1 MRGVLAGSLL
11 VAAFAGCH
19 QFDDELAQCVR
30 SGRCLVDAGRAD
42 GGAGDGGADAS
53 VDLCPAPT
61 GDALFVRV
69 MDTWVKENGTE
80 ESVNEVIA
88 RGGTVRVW
96 AETSGVLVQRPVERM
111 GVDQFVA
118 RTVPTGDVLV
128 EIVPP
133 DGGPGYRELVLTPQ
147 RNLDLGSYRFGRIV
161 GRQYPPPNT
170 SVSFEL
176 SGLDA
181 WRSDD
186 SLTYTA
192 INSGITLAPLPL
204 VAADGGSAQPPVGA
218 TSTPTALRYEWGLP
232 ALDATLDS
240 VTVAQRR
247 LFLTDAGAGCSQNYS
262 AAIRRQKFA
271 VTLDGGADVLVTG
284 SLTDVLDPVPFL
296 ANVDVPELFA
306 AASVPAGSRRVGMH
320 VRAVVTPGLPGWGLP
335 TTDPQYRT
343 RFHEVLPQL
352 SDAFRPASQPRNR
365 CRWAM
370 DLRQAYPTAW
380 PLVSLVW
387 TEWER
392 SYPAPD
398 GGVLGALRAYTRRS
412 TVGSA
417 SEGFVP
423 LEVTAPLDLKLDDV
437 PLATPASN
445 VRTTPTL
452 TWSPPATGTPSGY
465 TATIYRMTGP
475 GYFNDC
481 GCAEV
486 AARLT
491 TRRTRV
497 LIPPGVLE
505 KDTSYVIQLT
515 AHWAPLGC
523 ADKAPLVW
531 PLPTTSA
538 DALTE
543 LFTTAP

>member
-1 MRGVLAGSLL
+1 MRNVLLL
-11 VAAFAGCH
+11 AAALTGCH

-30 SGRCLVDAGRAD
+30 SGRCVVDAGRTDA
-42 GGAGDGGADAS
+42 GTGDGGADAS
-53 VDLCPAPT
+53 VDLCPTPT

-80 ESVNEVIA
+80 ESLNETIA

-96 AETSGVLVQRPVERM
+96 TETSGVLVQRPVDRM

-128 EIVPP
+128 EVVPP

-147 RNLDLGSYRFGRIV
+147 RNLDLGAYRYGRIV
-161 GRQYPPPNT
+161 GRQYPT
-170 SVSFEL
+170 SKTTLTYDL

-181 WRSDD
+181 WRTDD
-186 SLTYTA
+186 SLTFTA
-192 INSGITLAPLPL
+192 LNSGIPLASLPL
-204 VAADGGSAQPPVGA
+204 VASDGGSAQP
-218 TSTPTALRYEWGLP
+218 ALGGTGTVITHDWGLP
-232 ALDATLDS
+232 LLDATLDS

-247 LFLTDAGAGCSQNYS
+247 LFTTDAGGECGQNYS

-284 SLTDVLDPVPFL
+284 SLADVLDPVPFL
-296 ANVDVPELFA
+296 ANVDVPEMFA
-306 AASVPAGSRRVGMH
+306 GASVPPGSRRVGMT
-320 VRAVVTPGLPGWGLP
+320 VRAVNTPGLPGWGLP
-335 TTDPQYRT
+335 TTDPQYRS

-352 SDAFRPASQPRNR
+352 SNSFRPASQPRTR

-370 DLRQAYPTAW
+370 DLKQAYPNAW

-387 TEWER
+387 TEWDR
-392 SYPAPD
+392 RYPAPD
-398 GGVLGALRAYTRRS
+398 GGVLGTLSAYTRRS

-437 PLATPASN
+437 SLAAPASS

-465 TATIYRMTGP
+465 SVTIYRMTGP
-475 GYFNDC
+475 GYSNDC
-481 GCAEV
+481 GCSEV
-486 AARLT
+486 AARIT

-505 KDTSYVIQLT
+505 RDTGYVIQLT

-531 PLPTTSA
+531 PLPTSSA
-538 DALTE
+538 DALSE
-543 LFTTAP
+543 LFSTAP